1 MPLKIKIPKQEC
13 FNEETEM
20 FYETEKE
27 YELVL
32 EHSLVSISKW
42 ESRWHIPYLKEDSK
56 KTTEQVIDYLRCMT
70 IAPKEVPDEVYNLIP
85 ASEIEKITKYI
96 NDPMTATTVRTFPEY
111 HSSKREILSSE
122 LLYYYMFEAGIP
134 KDCEKWHI
142 NRLLTLINIY
152 GIKREDQN
160 PNKKKMSR
168 SELIARNRDINA
180 RNKKRF
186 NSRG

>member
-1 MPLKIKIPKQEC
+1 MPLKIKIPKQEG

-42 ESRWHIPYLKEDSK
+42 ESKWHIPYLKEDSK

-70 IAPKEVPDEVYNLIP
+70 ISPKEVPDEVYSLIP
-85 ASEIEKITKYI
+85 ASELEKITNYI
-96 NDPMTATTVRTFPEY
+96 NDPMTATTIRMVTEKPSGKHET
-111 HSSKREILSSE
+111 LSSE

-142 NRLLTLINIY
+142 NRLLTLIKIY
-152 GIKREDQN
+152 GIKREEQN
-160 PNKKKMSR
+160 PDRKKLSR
-168 SELIARNRDINA
+168 SELVARNRDINA
-180 RNKKRF
+180 KNRKRF
-186 NSRG
+186 NSKG